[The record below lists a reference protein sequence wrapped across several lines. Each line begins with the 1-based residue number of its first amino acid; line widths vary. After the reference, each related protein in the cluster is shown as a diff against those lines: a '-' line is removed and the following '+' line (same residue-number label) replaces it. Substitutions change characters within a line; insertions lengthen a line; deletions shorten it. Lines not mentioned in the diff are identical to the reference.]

1 MAEPQQPPIPA
12 GPLNP
17 EKLQAYLNSC
27 PPGLTKLHLSAMK
40 YNPITSLEGVQF
52 PHGLR
57 ELHLGSNG
65 LTSLRGVRFPPNLR
79 ELYLDGNEI
88 NSLEGVQFPHELT
101 TLILSH
107 NQITSLS
114 GVQLQNIGLRELNLS
129 NNRIASLQGV
139 QFPPSLRDLHL
150 VQNQITSLE
159 GVQFPLGLISLDLS
173 HNAITSLQGVHFPPG
188 LIRLYF
194 YDNQIASLEGI
205 QFPSTLDYL
214 YLAKNRI
221 TTLKGVQFPR
231 GVAHFN
237 CQDNPLTSLAGM
249 INPNEIIKNYFMT
262 YYNSLYLRD
271 IEGEKA
277 ARQSQKA
284 EFARM
289 NELTQQSMH
298 NQLKAITSF
307 LREGMEAR
315 ARQHEEQLQKDNER
329 GRHVFFVRGPTRK
342 TYPIPFDPTMTI
354 QAVLDYLN
362 TNYYISALEDCG
374 GIQLSFSAHKLE
386 PERKL
391 ADYNV
396 QTESTLNMFY
406 KFKPN
411 LFQGGS
417 KKRTK
422 KSKQQRNKSTKKR
435 T

>member
-1 MAEPQQPPIPA
+1 MAQPEPRQPTVP
-12 GPLNP
+12 GQL
-17 EKLQAYLNSC
+17 ETVQKLQTYLNSC
-27 PPGLTKLHLSAMK
+27 PPGLTHLNLSGSIGGHPLRPAQHLIQLH
-40 YNPITSLEGVQF
+40 SLA
-52 PHGLR
+52 
-57 ELHLGSNG
+57 
-65 LTSLRGVRFPPNLR
+65 
-79 ELYLDGNEI
+79 
-88 NSLEGVQFPHELT
+88 GVQFPHELT
-101 TLILSH
+101 TLNLSH

-114 GVQLQNIGLRELNLS
+114 GVQFPPGLTELFLQHNQ
-129 NNRIASLQGV
+129 IASLTGV
-139 QFPPSLRDLHL
+139 QFPPGLTLLYLRNNRITSLQGMQFLPNLQHLDLGGNQIASL
-150 VQNQITSLE
+150 AVVQFPRGLSTLDLSTNQITTLE
-159 GVQFPLGLISLDLS
+159 GVQFPRAISNL
-173 HNAITSLQGVHFPPG
+173 NIGG
-188 LIRLYF
+188 
-194 YDNQIASLEGI
+194 
-205 QFPSTLDYL
+205 
-214 YLAKNRI
+214 
-221 TTLKGVQFPR
+221 
-231 GVAHFN
+231 
-237 CQDNPLTSLAGM
+237 NPLTSLAGV
-249 INPNEIIKNYFMT
+249 IGLNNIIDANLMKSYP
-262 YYNSLYLRD
+262 SLYLRD

>member
-1 MAEPQQPPIPA
+1 MAQPEPRQPTVP
-12 GPLNP
+12 GQL
-17 EKLQAYLNSC
+17 ETVQKLQTYLNSC
-27 PPGLTKLHLSAMK
+27 PPGLTHLNLSGSIGGHPLRPAQHLIQLH
-40 YNPITSLEGVQF
+40 SLA
-52 PHGLR
+52 
-57 ELHLGSNG
+57 
-65 LTSLRGVRFPPNLR
+65 
-79 ELYLDGNEI
+79 
-88 NSLEGVQFPHELT
+88 GVQFPHELT
-101 TLILSH
+101 TLNLSH

-114 GVQLQNIGLRELNLS
+114 GVQFPPGLTELFLQHNQ
-129 NNRIASLQGV
+129 IASLTGV
-139 QFPPSLRDLHL
+139 QFPPGLTLLYLRNNRITSLQGMQFLPNLQHLDLGGNQIASL
-150 VQNQITSLE
+150 AVVQFPRGLSTLDLSTNQITTLE
-159 GVQFPLGLISLDLS
+159 GVQFPRAISNL
-173 HNAITSLQGVHFPPG
+173 NIGG
-188 LIRLYF
+188 
-194 YDNQIASLEGI
+194 
-205 QFPSTLDYL
+205 
-214 YLAKNRI
+214 
-221 TTLKGVQFPR
+221 
-231 GVAHFN
+231 
-237 CQDNPLTSLAGM
+237 NPLTSLAGV
-249 INPNEIIKNYFMT
+249 IGLNNIIDANLMKSYP
-262 YYNSLYLRD
+262 SLYLRD
-271 IEGEKA
+271 IEGEKV

-329 GRHVFFVRGPTRK
+329 GRHVFFVSGPTRK

-386 PERKL
+386 PDHTL